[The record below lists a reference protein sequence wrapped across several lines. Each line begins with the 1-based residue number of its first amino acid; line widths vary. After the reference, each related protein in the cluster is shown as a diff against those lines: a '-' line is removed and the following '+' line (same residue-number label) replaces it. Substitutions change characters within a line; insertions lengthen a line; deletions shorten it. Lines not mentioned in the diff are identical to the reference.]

1 MLTGVRHHNRHC
13 INLRSDLLITP
24 DFYWDREN
32 LEKLYDKTCQ
42 FLSINRRVNV
52 VNEKLEHCS
61 QLTDLMRSHL
71 SEKHSLRLEWMIIIL
86 IAIEVMFELA
96 KMIF

>member
-1 MLTGVRHHNRHC
+1 M
-13 INLRSDLLITP
+13 TP

-52 VNEKLEHCS
+52 S
-61 QLTDLMRSHL
+61 QAAAREPFCTTSNPKTLQ
-71 SEKHSLRLEWMIIIL
+71 
-86 IAIEVMFELA
+86 
-96 KMIF
+96 

>member
-1 MLTGVRHHNRHC
+1 MQKLLFFCFSSITVLQYFLFTLCFDRHC
-13 INLRSDLLITP
+13 INLRSDLLLTP

-52 VNEKLEHCS
+52 KNKPSLLGLCVNTH
-61 QLTDLMRSHL
+61 
-71 SEKHSLRLEWMIIIL
+71 
-86 IAIEVMFELA
+86 
-96 KMIF
+96 